1 MHYFNVLVCHNNQI
15 NSISDGALDHYSQY
29 RSNIDVHYTSGIY
42 NKAWCTLTKTPGWG
56 YIKAFEV
63 LEHHIMLILF
73 FDQFGLL
80 LLLPFVST
88 SYCLLS
94 LLHSC
99 GHSLVILNGL
109 SYHCYSLII
118 IWKIKCRAILLQI
131 FSFT

>member
-1 MHYFNVLVCHNNQI
+1 MVLWI
-15 NSISDGALDHYSQY
+15 IYSQY

-80 LLLPFVST
+80 LLLLFVST

-99 GHSLVILNGL
+99 GHSLVILNIISL
-109 SYHCYSLII
+109 LFLDYHLKNKMSGNFTTNCLFYFT
-118 IWKIKCRAILLQI
+118 ILKAFFI
-131 FSFT
+131 FPGIY